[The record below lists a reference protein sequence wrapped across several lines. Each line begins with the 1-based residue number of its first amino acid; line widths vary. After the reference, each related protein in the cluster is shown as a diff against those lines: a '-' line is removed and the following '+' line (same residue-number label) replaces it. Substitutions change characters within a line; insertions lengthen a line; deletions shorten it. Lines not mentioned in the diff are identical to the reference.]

1 MSQDILTRIAS
12 VVGPNGLL
20 TEPTDMAP
28 FLEEERGLYHGKALA
43 VVRPASTKDVSD
55 VVKLC
60 AEAGVAIIPQ
70 GGNTGLCGGGC
81 PTQDGPQI
89 IISTGRM
96 NAIRSIDPLNFTMT
110 VEAGVV
116 LQTIQQKA
124 DEAGCLFPLSLG
136 AEGSCQ
142 IGGNIST
149 NAGGS
154 GVLRYGNT
162 RELVLGLEVVLP
174 DGQVW
179 DGLRSLR
186 KDNTGY
192 DLKQLYIG
200 GEGTLGVITAAV
212 IKMFPKPRDV
222 QTAFVALA
230 DLDSALALLAR
241 ARAATGDQ
249 VTAFELVGRNGLEL
263 DIENLPGISD
273 PFESAHDW
281 YVLMELSTSRPEGNL
296 QESLETL
303 LGEAMEAGEVVDA
316 VMANSMEQRNGLWRI
331 REGVPEAQKK
341 YGGSIKHDISV
352 PVSSVP
358 EFIRRATPAVEA
370 AMPGVR
376 VIPFGHV
383 GDGNIHY
390 NLSQPKD
397 GDKQAFLARWEEMN
411 RIVHDIVVSLRGS
424 ISAEHGIGVLK
435 KIELEHYK
443 PSLELDLM
451 RKIKAAL
458 DPKGLMNP
466 GKVI

>member
-1 MSQDILTRIAS
+1 MTQELLTRIAS

-20 TEPTDMAP
+20 TELTDMAP
-28 FLEEERGLYHGKALA
+28 FLEEERGLYHGNALA
-43 VVRPASTKDVSD
+43 VIRPASTSEVAE

-60 AEAGVAIIPQ
+60 AAAGVSIIPQ

-81 PTQDGPQI
+81 PTGDRPQVV
-89 IISTGRM
+89 ISTGRM
-96 NAIRSIDPLNFTMT
+96 NHIRSVDPLNFTMT
-110 VEAGVV
+110 VEAGVI

-124 DEAGCLFPLSLG
+124 DEADCFFPLSLG

-174 DGQVW
+174 DGQIW

-200 GEGTLGVITAAV
+200 GEGTLGIITAAV
-212 IKMFPKPRDV
+212 IKLFPKPRDV

-241 ARAATGDQ
+241 ARGATGDQ

-263 DIENLPGISD
+263 DIENIPGISD
-273 PFESAHDW
+273 PFEEAHDW
-281 YVLMELSTSRPEGNL
+281 YVLMELSTSRPESNL

-316 VMANSMEQRNGLWRI
+316 VMANSLEQRHGLWRI

-358 EFIRRATPAVEA
+358 EFIHRATPAVEA
-370 AMPGVR
+370 AMEGVR

-390 NLSQPKD
+390 NLSQPRG

-411 RIVHDIVVSLRGS
+411 RIVHDIVVEMRGS
-424 ISAEHGIGVLK
+424 ISAEHGIGQLK

-443 PSLELDLM
+443 TSLELDLM

-458 DPKGLMNP
+458 DPQGLMNP

>member
-1 MSQDILTRIAS
+1 MTQELLSRIAS

-20 TEPTDMAP
+20 TEPADTAP
-28 FLEEERGLYHGKALA
+28 YLEEERGLYHGQALA
-43 VVRPASTKDVSD
+43 VVRPASTAEVAE

-60 AEAGVAIIPQ
+60 AAAGVAVVPQ

-81 PTQDGPQI
+81 PVGDKPAVV
-89 IISTGRM
+89 ISTGRM
-96 NAIRSIDPLNFTMT
+96 NAIRSVDPLNFTMT

-124 DEAGCLFPLSLG
+124 DEAGCFFPLSLG

-174 DGQVW
+174 DGQIW
-179 DGLRSLR
+179 DGLRALR

-192 DLKQLYIG
+192 DLKQLFVG
-200 GEGTLGVITAAV
+200 AEGTLGIITAAV
-212 IKMFPKPRDV
+212 IKLFPKPKDV
-222 QTAFVALA
+222 QTAFVAMA

-241 ARAATGDQ
+241 ARGVSGDQ
-249 VTAFELVGRNGLEL
+249 VTAFELVGRNGLDL
-263 DIENLPGISD
+263 DIENIPGITD
-273 PFESAHDW
+273 PFEDKHDW
-281 YVLMELSTSRPEGNL
+281 YVLMELSTSRPEGSL

-316 VMANSMEQRNGLWRI
+316 VMANSLEQRNGLWRI

-341 YGGSIKHDISV
+341 YGGSIKHDVSV

-358 EFIRRATPAVEA
+358 EFIHRATAAVEA
-370 AMPGVR
+370 AMDGVR

-383 GDGNIHY
+383 GDGNIHF
-390 NLSQPKD
+390 NLSQPKG

-411 RIVHDIVVSLRGS
+411 RIVHDIVVELRGS

-435 KIELEHYK
+435 REELSHYK
-443 PSLELDLM
+443 ASLELDLM
-451 RKIKAAL
+451 RKVKAAL
-458 DPKGLMNP
+458 DPNGVMNP

>member
-162 RELVLGLEVVLP
+162 RELVLGRP
-174 DGQVW
+174 
-179 DGLRSLR
+179 
-186 KDNTGY
+186 
-192 DLKQLYIG
+192 
-200 GEGTLGVITAAV
+200 
-212 IKMFPKPRDV
+212 
-222 QTAFVALA
+222 
-230 DLDSALALLAR
+230 ALLAQGQYR
-241 ARAATGDQ
+241 
-249 VTAFELVGRNGLEL
+249 L
-263 DIENLPGISD
+263 
-273 PFESAHDW
+273 
-281 YVLMELSTSRPEGNL
+281 
-296 QESLETL
+296 
-303 LGEAMEAGEVVDA
+303 
-316 VMANSMEQRNGLWRI
+316 
-331 REGVPEAQKK
+331 
-341 YGGSIKHDISV
+341 
-352 PVSSVP
+352 
-358 EFIRRATPAVEA
+358 
-370 AMPGVR
+370 
-376 VIPFGHV
+376 
-383 GDGNIHY
+383 
-390 NLSQPKD
+390 
-397 GDKQAFLARWEEMN
+397 
-411 RIVHDIVVSLRGS
+411 
-424 ISAEHGIGVLK
+424 
-435 KIELEHYK
+435 
-443 PSLELDLM
+443 
-451 RKIKAAL
+451 
-458 DPKGLMNP
+458 
-466 GKVI
+466 